1 MDTNWKMQAGHTKN
15 NMAMDSGAGAGRDW
29 SLMGQGAR
37 AVAKDKLM
45 WPDRIEI
52 VAFLCPIQD

>member
-1 MDTNWKMQAGHTKN
+1 MQAGHTKN